1 MVGQGILM
9 DMITC
14 RVKDIQFMSHLLEGG
29 FFIFPLRLI
38 LVVILLKQTIS

>member
-29 FFIFPLRLI
+29 FLFFPYGLF
-38 LVVILLKQTIS
+38 SS

>member
-1 MVGQGILM
+1 MVGLGFFM

-14 RVKDIQFMSHLLEGG
+14 RVKDIQFMSHLFVFF

-38 LVVILLKQTIS
+38 LVVILLKQTIN